1 MNRRYILYMA
11 VLITVATPVL
21 AQDTV
26 YKVPKGQSDGRSVT
40 YTDEKPEGRA
50 ELVELPPPPSV
61 DEQQAAQERAAALK
75 TKLEQIQ
82 QESEDQ
88 GAQGA
93 PVALESDAARAN
105 LEKAKAAQEAG
116 KQPIPTDFTGLKNG
130 GIRLNEQYY
139 ERQRKLQEVVDAAV
153 ADLEATKT
161 GLDTAR

>member
-1 MNRRYILYMA
+1 MNRRRILYTA

-40 YTDEKPEGRA
+40 YTDEKPQGRA

-75 TKLEQIQ
+75 TKLEQLQ
-82 QESEDQ
+82 RESKDQ
-88 GAQGA
+88 GAQRA
-93 PVALESDAARAN
+93 PIEMTVDAARAN

-139 ERQRKLQEVVDAAV
+139 ERQRKLQEDVDAAV
-153 ADLEATKT
+153 ANLQATEA
-161 GLDTAR
+161 GLGAAR